1 MTAPELPDELRLELM
16 SFEQVSA
23 ALAAGASTVL
33 IPCGAVE
40 QHGPHL
46 PLCMDADHADAI
58 AARLARHLGRTLIAP
73 TIKVGCSA
81 HHLVFPGTISI
92 RPETF
97 ESICLDYCTSLAR
110 HGFRR
115 ILLFSGHIGNF
126 PALQDML
133 PRLRSAVP
141 VDVEI
146 DAYCDAVAWIE
157 RWRSAVEQAGG
168 DPNAVGGH
176 ADIAET
182 SLMMLLRPDSVRLD
196 RFEVGHLGALSEEQL
211 QAMWRNGIKSV
222 TANGII
228 GNPFGSTARIGERCL
243 AAIADLL
250 AVSFGSQRNA
260 V

>member
-1 MTAPELPDELRLELM
+1 MTAPAWPDALRLELM

-23 ALAAGASTVL
+23 ALAAGVSTVL

-58 AARLARHLGRTLIAP
+58 AASLARQLGRTMIAP

-81 HHLVFPGTISI
+81 HHLAFPGTISI

-126 PALQDML
+126 PALRDML

-211 QAMWRNGIKSV
+211 QAMWSNGIKSV

-228 GNPFGSTARIGERCL
+228 GNPFGSTAGIGERCL
-243 AAIADLL
+243 AAITDLL
-250 AVSFGSQRNA
+250 AVSFGSQSNA